1 MLQQNHGKMSSKDV
15 GSRKKWVSCRE
26 WLRESILMTK
36 MASVESKQ
44 LILSQEDESEVVSQ
58 KKRNTHKYKYA
69 RDKK

>member
-1 MLQQNHGKMSSKDV
+1 
-15 GSRKKWVSCRE
+15 
-26 WLRESILMTK
+26 MTK
-36 MASVESKQ
+36 MASVESEQ

>member
-1 MLQQNHGKMSSKDV
+1 MNSKDV

-44 LILSQEDESEVVSQ
+44 LILTQEDESEAVSQ
-58 KKRNTHKYKYA
+58 KNRNTHKYKYA

>member
-1 MLQQNHGKMSSKDV
+1 MSIKDV
-15 GSRKKWVSCRE
+15 GSRKKLVSCRE

-44 LILSQEDESEVVSQ
+44 LNQEDESEAVLQ
-58 KKRNTHKYKYA
+58 KKRNTHKYKYD

>member
-1 MLQQNHGKMSSKDV
+1 
-15 GSRKKWVSCRE
+15 
-26 WLRESILMTK
+26 MTK

-44 LILSQEDESEVVSQ
+44 LILNQEDESEAVLQ